1 MVTAAPRTWKA
12 TTAGVLNIVA
22 GGLNGLGALGII
34 IAISAFGRLSPI
46 IMDFLPPEQA
56 SSITPIIIPILV
68 ASLVLNIAGTVF
80 PIIGGVYALQR
91 RKWGWALAGSIIAIF
106 RSSILG
112 ILATIFVAMARDEF
126 E

>member
-34 IAISAFGRLSPI
+34 IAIFAVGSLSVMI
-46 IMDFLPPEQA
+46 EDFLLPEQA
-56 SSITPIIIPILV
+56 SSILPIIIPILV

-80 PIIGGVYALQR
+80 PIIGGIYALQR

>member
-12 TTAGVLNIVA
+12 TTAGILNIVA
-22 GGLNGLGALGII
+22 GGLNGLGAIGLI
-34 IAISAFGRLSPI
+34 IAIFAFGSLSPM
-46 IMDFLPPEQA
+46 IMEYLPAEDAPF
-56 SSITPIIIPILV
+56 ITPLILPMMV
-68 ASLVLNIAGTVF
+68 ATLVLNIVCTVF

-91 RKWGWALAGSIIAIF
+91 KKWGWALAGSIIAIL
-106 RSSILG
+106 RSSVLG